1 MNKGVSGLTG
11 YRNQATSR
19 FQGIP
24 PNAGDTDR
32 TDSYRRTGEKKVTDF
47 QSHKAADIS
56 NDIVSPEQHIG
67 SMPLLYRFPVYIQV
81 EMKIL
86 HIGQSFHRYKCANG
100 SGTIETFT

>member
-1 MNKGVSGLTG
+1 ML
-11 YRNQATSR
+11 A
-19 FQGIP
+19 
-24 PNAGDTDR
+24 DTDR
-32 TDSYRRTGEKKVTDF
+32 TDPYRRTGEKKVTDF

-56 NDIVSPEQHIG
+56 NDIVYPEQHIG

-86 HIGQSFHRYKCANG
+86 YIGQSLHRYKCANG